1 MTDKTKTFRSATNNL
16 EIKVAIQQVRLL
28 KQYMAAKTE
37 AQKNK
42 LAEKFVFEIPIM
54 LKKFPPEILIER
66 LEKAIALDKYRPRN
80 LSVYT
85 FANLRD
91 LDYIDGEFSTFDSDL
106 RDMLKNGEDT
116 IKIKE
121 YATKLS
127 YNRRNVAKQ
136 YAADI
141 IKILNQNPK
150 LKNAAIASGAT
161 GDKEPWHA
169 LLQRIT
175 DRLRTMMGIETNATV
190 RVVDSWDEL
199 PTYFPRPQAGD
210 ITYGQFVE
218 YYKNQDAS
226 KMYYE
231 IQINRGLLSKL
242 SRGDL
247 FPHVIATFAHE
258 FGHVVDHDA
267 PNKGALGEQKAKVS
281 EKLYKPI
288 DVNQEHLYYINPT
301 EASSYEIQATIMRAL
316 QNGKI

>member
-1 MTDKTKTFRSATNNL
+1 MTEKTKTFHNATNNIEL
-16 EIKVAIQQVRLL
+16 KIASQQVHLL

-42 LAEKFVFEIPIM
+42 LAEKFVFEIPIL
-54 LKKFPPEILIER
+54 LKKFPPETLIER
-66 LEKAIALDKYRPRN
+66 LEKAIALDKYRPRD

-85 FANLRD
+85 FAKSRD
-91 LDYIDGEFSTFDSDL
+91 LDYIGGEFSTFDSDL
-106 RDMLKNGEDT
+106 RDMLKNGEDK

-121 YATKLS
+121 YATKVS

-141 IKILNQNPK
+141 IKILNQNPT
-150 LKNAAIASGAT
+150 LKKAAVASGAT
-161 GDKEPWHA
+161 GDKEPWRA

-175 DRLRTMMGIETNATV
+175 DRLRTKMGIEANATV

-210 ITYGQFVE
+210 ITYGQFVK

-231 IQINRGLLSKL
+231 IQINRGLLSEL

-247 FPHVIATFAHE
+247 FPHVIAAFAHE

-267 PNKGALGEQKAKVS
+267 PNKGALGAQKAKVS
-281 EKLYKPI
+281 ENLYEHI
-288 DVNQEHLYYINPT
+288 DVSQEHLYHINPT
-301 EASSYEIQATIMRAL
+301 EASSDVIQATVMRAL